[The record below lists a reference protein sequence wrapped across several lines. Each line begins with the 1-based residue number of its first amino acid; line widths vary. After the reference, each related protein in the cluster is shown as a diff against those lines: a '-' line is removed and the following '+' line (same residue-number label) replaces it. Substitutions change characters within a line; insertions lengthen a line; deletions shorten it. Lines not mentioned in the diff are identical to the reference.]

1 MDYSC
6 LAVPT
11 EVGYR
16 YPESGAGAVM
26 SRPANLGNSCSSVRE
41 VPGPSAAQEEN
52 RPEAEQE
59 TRKLGTVSPELI
71 PDTTELEGFM
81 RHWFAHDSD
90 KDNMFQLVAACK
102 YTVASWLGMSEG
114 TFNISVVYVQS
125 VLDDVAITSKNT
137 AVDELGV
144 HEIGHQFVVTQGHV
158 DTQQQVNNHEGSD
171 YCIMTYATDI
181 DDGEAEFCEDHL
193 NEIRDDADPR

>member
-1 MDYSC
+1 
-6 LAVPT
+6 
-11 EVGYR
+11 
-16 YPESGAGAVM
+16 
-26 SRPANLGNSCSSVRE
+26 
-41 VPGPSAAQEEN
+41 
-52 RPEAEQE
+52 
-59 TRKLGTVSPELI
+59 
-71 PDTTELEGFM
+71 M